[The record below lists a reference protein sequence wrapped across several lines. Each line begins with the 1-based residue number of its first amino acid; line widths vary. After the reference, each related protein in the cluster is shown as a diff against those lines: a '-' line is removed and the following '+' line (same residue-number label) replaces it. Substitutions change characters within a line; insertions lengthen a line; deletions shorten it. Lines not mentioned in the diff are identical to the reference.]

1 MAATATARKP
11 ETRDVG
17 QYDPWNDPVYLQ
29 WERLQIEEQ
38 EKLAAKAKAQVK
50 AGTPEAS
57 QLSQLVS
64 GIDQRKQ
71 NFENQGQVNVQQ
83 ALWQP
88 LSAENMP
95 MQSGV
100 SMGLK
105 SGGNVTVYAD
115 QISYDKAA
123 AKDIIAI
130 ETGILSM
137 KAQNHASVVIG
148 GRDESFKAN
157 AWAYAQLHGLDV
169 QGYVPTPEARAL
181 AAQLKSQRQ
190 GLNNVGDAP
199 FGTPAGVMRAPGAAD
214 LRVVVD
220 NTGANA
226 SADAARDAFYN
237 GGPRPGVQ
245 PVVAATVADP
255 KDKPAAAAM
264 PVTLNEA
271 QKGQFQQLFA
281 QQVETTNGVPLIQGH
296 HKNMVAAQAAA
307 AGKPDDSP
315 EAAAARKTA
324 GTYQHAF
331 DNRVNQGMDTAVRDL
346 NVNKA
351 TRDAFGVETKKALTE
366 HHAQAAE
373 ALAKPPQTQAAAAPV
388 TLNEAQK
395 GQFQQLFAQQVE
407 TTNGVPLIQGH
418 HKNMV
423 AAQAAAAGK
432 PDDSPEAAA
441 ARKTAGTYQH
451 AFDNRVNQGM
461 DTAVRDLNVNK
472 ATRDAFGA
480 ETRKSLVEHHE
491 AAGKSSNTDAPLVL
505 DTAATHR
512 PGHGGRPNYR
522 AAMPQETASI
532 VTDPSSA
539 TRQDA
544 PAKVDAG
551 NAGERIDTRF
561 ARRGELTDEQTV
573 QFNRMFG
580 QQVRAINAEKGIKS
594 MREEMFAAQDAANA
608 KGAPADAAEKA
619 DKMTRGYQTRFDRN
633 VEESMDVA
641 IKAKNSGLDGQAQAA
656 FAKEVKG
663 ALAEYHSLSRDEQA
677 TRDMATALA
686 PREPASANG
695 GQQRRSVFPWKMGS
709 NPT

>member
-57 QLSQLVS
+57 QLTQLVS

-88 LSAENMP
+88 LSADNLP
-95 MQSGV
+95 MKSGV

-148 GRDESFKAN
+148 GKDESFKAN

-190 GLNNVGDAP
+190 GLSNVGDAP

-220 NTGANA
+220 NTGAAA

-245 PVVAATVADP
+245 PAAATAVVDP
-255 KDKPAAAAM
+255 KDKPAAVAT
-264 PVTLNEA
+264 PVTLSEA

-324 GTYQHAF
+324 GTYQFAF
-331 DNRVNQGMDTAVRDL
+331 DNRVNNGMETAVRDL
-346 NVNKA
+346 SVDKA
-351 TRDAFGVETKKALTE
+351 TRDAFAAQTRVALAD
-366 HHAQAAE
+366 HHANGGGQQGDEGTKSASQRITVDPAANGAGRHRFG
-373 ALAKPPQTQAAAAPV
+373 ALRQ
-388 TLNEAQK
+388 
-395 GQFQQLFAQQVE
+395 
-407 TTNGVPLIQGH
+407 
-418 HKNMV
+418 
-423 AAQAAAAGK
+423 
-432 PDDSPEAAA
+432 EAAA
-441 ARKTAGTYQH
+441 SVTNDGAAKNQLGDPARQPNGGTDDIPEFLKRGP
-451 AFDNRVNQGM
+451 A
-461 DTAVRDLNVNK
+461 
-472 ATRDAFGA
+472 
-480 ETRKSLVEHHE
+480 
-491 AAGKSSNTDAPLVL
+491 TDA
-505 DTAATHR
+505 
-512 PGHGGRPNYR
+512 
-522 AAMPQETASI
+522 E
-532 VTDPSSA
+532 
-539 TRQDA
+539 RQDQPGVLQQA
-544 PAKVDAG
+544 ADKL
-551 NAGERIDTRF
+551 R
-561 ARRGELTDEQTV
+561 QTV
-573 QFNRMFG
+573 A
-580 QQVRAINAEKGIKS
+580 RA
-594 MREEMFAAQDAANA
+594 
-608 KGAPADAAEKA
+608 
-619 DKMTRGYQTRFDRN
+619 RGRRN
-633 VEESMDVA
+633 P
-641 IKAKNSGLDGQAQAA
+641 GTDG
-656 FAKEVKG
+656 
-663 ALAEYHSLSRDEQA
+663 
-677 TRDMATALA
+677 
-686 PREPASANG
+686 
-695 GQQRRSVFPWKMGS
+695 
-709 NPT
+709 PTGVG

>member
-351 TRDAFGVETKKALTE
+351 TRDAFG
-366 HHAQAAE
+366 
-373 ALAKPPQTQAAAAPV
+373 
-388 TLNEAQK
+388 
-395 GQFQQLFAQQVE
+395 
-407 TTNGVPLIQGH
+407 
-418 HKNMV
+418 
-423 AAQAAAAGK
+423 
-432 PDDSPEAAA
+432 
-441 ARKTAGTYQH
+441 
-451 AFDNRVNQGM
+451 
-461 DTAVRDLNVNK
+461 
-472 ATRDAFGA
+472 A